1 MPRGFSAE
9 DGLFALMD
17 LPGARQGV
25 NGHERLE
32 NMGVEMTKAQ
42 QTERVAK
49 GNGFIAALDQSGG
62 STPKALRLYG
72 VAETAYA
79 NETEMFDLIH
89 AMRARIIKSPAFTG
103 DKVVGAILFE
113 QTMDRDIDGTPT
125 ATYLWQQRGVVPFLK
140 IDKGLDAEVDGCQMM
155 KPMPDLDA
163 LLDKA
168 NAAGIFGTKERS
180 VISAA
185 NAKGIQAVVDQQF
198 AVGRQVL
205 AKGLMPIIE
214 PEVTISIA
222 DKAEAENLLRDA
234 LLKALDGM
242 GDQKVMLKLTLPTVP
257 NLYAPLVDHPN
268 VLKVVALSG
277 GYSRD
282 EANAILAKNR
292 GIIASFSRA
301 LTEGLS
307 AQQSDAEFDAALG
320 KAIDSIHAASIA
332 G

>member
-1 MPRGFSAE
+1 MADPTIAK
-9 DGLFALMD
+9 MD
-17 LPGARQGV
+17 TD
-25 NGHERLE
+25 
-32 NMGVEMTKAQ
+32 MTKAQ
-42 QTERVAK
+42 QTERVAQ

-72 VAETAYA
+72 VPETAYSG
-79 NETEMFDLIH
+79 ETEMYDMIH
-89 AMRARIIKSPAFTG
+89 AMRSRIIKSPAFTG

-113 QTMDRDIDGTPT
+113 QTMDREIDGIPT
-125 ATYLWQQRGVVPFLK
+125 ATYLWDKRKVVPFLK
-140 IDKGLDAEVDGCQMM
+140 IDKGLEAEVDGCQIL
-155 KPMPDLDA
+155 KPMPALEA

-168 NAAGIFGTKERS
+168 VAAGIYGTKERS

-185 NAKGIQAVVDQQF
+185 NPNGIQAVVDQQF
-198 AVGRQVL
+198 AVAAQVL

-222 DKAEAENLLRDA
+222 DKVEAEAILRDA
-234 LLKALDGM
+234 LLKGLDALPAG
-242 GDQKVMLKLTLPTVP
+242 QKVMLKLTLPTVP
-257 NLYAPLVDHPN
+257 NFYAPLVDHPN

-277 GYSRD
+277 GYVRD

-320 KAIDSIHAASIA
+320 AAISAIHAASIA